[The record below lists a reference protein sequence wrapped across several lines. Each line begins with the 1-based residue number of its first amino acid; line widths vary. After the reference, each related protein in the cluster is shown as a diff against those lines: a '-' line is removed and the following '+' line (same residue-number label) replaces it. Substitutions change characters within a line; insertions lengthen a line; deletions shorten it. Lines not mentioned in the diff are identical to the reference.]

1 MGNQK
6 ASFKSDILD
15 DVTLVITCP
24 QKKNCE
30 TSQSFLFRH
39 DMIVH
44 MCSPFDNPGPNRVKI
59 LAELGSEIVRLS
71 GPTQLHFIQPMSFA
85 RSRNVWRFIM
95 MPYFEMMPIPPRR
108 PSTRHCFDP
117 LPYVFGCEL

>member
-1 MGNQK
+1 MITSVLDFEK
-6 ASFKSDILD
+6 AER
-15 DVTLVITCP
+15 
-24 QKKNCE
+24 CE
-30 TSQSFLFRH
+30 T
-39 DMIVH
+39 
-44 MCSPFDNPGPNRVKI
+44 PT
-59 LAELGSEIVRLS
+59 ELGSEIAKLS
-71 GPTQLHFIQPMSFA
+71 GPTQLHFIQPMSLA